1 MAEKTRSLLARE
13 LFMDKSK
20 AIEASIVEANLP
32 LPSTAMVYIHV
43 LLDLP
48 EKRVESYKVNDTPA
62 WEWKEEAYLL
72 ECFETAQWS
81 SSAVIVPSSSFK
93 AFMNTIT
100 SEPQAAQ
107 STNGK
112 SRSPTTFAF

>member
-1 MAEKTRSLLARE
+1 MAKLWCVVVGKDCVLGVETDLSTR
-13 LFMDKSK
+13 
-20 AIEASIVEANLP
+20 VEDVQQQIKEN
-32 LPSTAMVYIHV
+32 
-43 LLDLP
+43 LP